1 MASEGVINVCQ
12 AVAHG
17 NLRKVRNIKTNQQGI
32 VINVEGNNLTVRVEE
47 ASEVWDCEDCTEHNT
62 D

>member
-17 NLRKVRNIKTNQQGI
+17 NLRKVRNIRTNKQGT

-47 ASEVWDCEDCTEHNT
+47 ASEVWACEDCTENT
-62 D
+62 G

>member
-12 AVAHG
+12 AVVHG
-17 NLRKVRNIKTNQQGI
+17 NLRKVKNIRTNQQGT

-47 ASEVWDCEDCTEHNT
+47 AAEVWACEDCTENT